1 MPFDVI
7 LPCCIALVLSFAIAL
22 MYRTSQDAIDQA
34 TRENYAEIGRLCDVC
49 NSLRDQIV
57 AEQQRY
63 NDAVAGWT
71 QDARE
76 YRDQIDTVS
85 RWHADACAEVEHL
98 RDSLNRIT
106 DIIDATLT
114 TATKGNDE

>member
-7 LPCCIALVLSFAIAL
+7 LPCCIVLVSIFAIAL

-34 TRENYAEIGRLCDVC
+34 TRENYAEIERLCHVC
-49 NSLRDQIV
+49 NSLRDQVV
-57 AEQQRY
+57 AEQRRY
-63 NDAVAGWT
+63 NDAE
-71 QDARE
+71 QRL
-76 YRDQIDTVS
+76 DTVS

-106 DIIDATLT
+106 DIISATL
-114 TATKGNDE
+114 AVTKGNDE